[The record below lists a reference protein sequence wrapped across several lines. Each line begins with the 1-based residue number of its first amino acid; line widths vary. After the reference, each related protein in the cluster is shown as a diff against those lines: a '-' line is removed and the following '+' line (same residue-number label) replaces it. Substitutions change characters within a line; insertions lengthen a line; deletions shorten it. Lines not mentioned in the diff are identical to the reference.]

1 MSNNPIAEI
10 KKIEEKAQEIIEQAK
25 KEANFMIADA
35 DRRGK
40 QSFERADCAA
50 EAEIG
55 NILEEAKNKINIILK
70 QEKADLKEQIKVLEK
85 IDDKKIEQAADI
97 AIKDLI

>member
-1 MSNNPIAEI
+1 VIIIQNTI
-10 KKIEEKAQEIIEQAK
+10 KY
-25 KEANFMIADA
+25 
-35 DRRGK
+35 
-40 QSFERADCAA
+40 S
-50 EAEIG
+50 
-55 NILEEAKNKINIILK
+55 KNKINIILK